1 MRAMVSMD
9 PATWSYETKA
19 SIYCA
24 AILAE
29 RGELLRPALLRSA
42 FLTTPRMLTAGAGTV
57 TKFAPGFPQPHALPK
72 THRFSTRGP
81 SSTAGFRSGKAAT
94 CWTARASPAAGTT
107 PRGPDG
113 RSLPRPPSRSAQ
125 LPLCVMWSPPGSLT
139 GTRPGQR
146 DGHAPLL
153 VCSG

>member
-72 THRFSTRGP
+72 LSLVVLNAWAVQHGRLPLGE
-81 SSTAGFRSGKAAT
+81 AAT

-107 PRGPDG
+107 PR
-113 RSLPRPPSRSAQ
+113 
-125 LPLCVMWSPPGSLT
+125 
-139 GTRPGQR
+139 
-146 DGHAPLL
+146 
-153 VCSG
+153 